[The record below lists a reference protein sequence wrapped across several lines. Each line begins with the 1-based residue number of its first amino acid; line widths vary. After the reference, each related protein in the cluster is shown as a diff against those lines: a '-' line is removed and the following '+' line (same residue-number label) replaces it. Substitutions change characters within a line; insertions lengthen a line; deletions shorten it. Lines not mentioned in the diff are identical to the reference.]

1 MCDDGEPLGTWALLS
16 REELADFKV
25 FRVRRDTLR
34 SPRTGEP
41 HPFYVLD
48 CPDWVNVVA
57 LTPEGNA
64 VLVRQW
70 RSGTE
75 TETLEIPG
83 GSMDAADAS
92 PQAAA
97 ERELLEETGCVAERW
112 TLLGAVDPNPAIQ
125 GNACWTFLAEG
136 VRKVAELSPDAGE
149 DLRVTQAPIA
159 ELPELVRSG
168 KIRHS
173 LVVAAFYWLSLF
185 RGR

>member
-1 MCDDGEPLGTWALLS
+1 MSEEEALGRWPLLA

-41 HPFYVLD
+41 HPFFVLE

-57 LTPEGNA
+57 LTPEGDA
-64 VLVRQW
+64 LLVRQW
-70 RSGTE
+70 RAGTDA
-75 TETLEIPG
+75 ETLEIPG
-83 GSMDAADAS
+83 GSTDPGDPS

-97 ERELLEETGCVAERW
+97 ERELLEETGYVAERW
-112 TLLGAVDPNPAIQ
+112 TLLGSVDPNPAIQ

-136 VRKVAELSPDAGE
+136 CRRVAEIRPDAGE
-149 DLRVTQAPIA
+149 DLRVTRAPLA
-159 ELPELVRSG
+159 SLPELVRTG

-173 LVVAAFYWLSLF
+173 LVVAAFYWLHLA